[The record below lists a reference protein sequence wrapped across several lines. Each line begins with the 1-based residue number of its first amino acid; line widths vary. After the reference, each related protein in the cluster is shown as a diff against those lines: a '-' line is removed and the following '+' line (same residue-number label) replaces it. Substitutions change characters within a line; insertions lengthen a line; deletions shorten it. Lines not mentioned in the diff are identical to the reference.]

1 MTDADVDGSHIR
13 TLLLTF
19 FYRQMH
25 ELIERGH
32 LYIAQPPLYRVAE
45 GKRATYLKDDEEM
58 RRLLIERIRDRFE
71 VVLDAD
77 PAESGGENGD
87 GRILRGVRLSR
98 WLEKVQE
105 ARGHLDRLASRGLPR
120 DSVRVALRHGLRDR
134 EALRDVA
141 VLERVAQVIEASGF
155 RDVKLRPP
163 QDEELGA
170 VLFTSRRDGVERQLE
185 LDSSAVLSP
194 DWRAIARSE
203 VAGDVLETRGYT
215 LFPARQRTE
224 ETKEGV
230 ETAEAVGTAGAAPGT
245 AYESLDELTE
255 ALFTAAK
262 KGLVIQR
269 YKGLGEMN
277 PQQLW
282 ETTMDPDRRRLLQV
296 KVEDEFDADQV
307 FTTLMGDQVEP
318 RRKFIEDNALH
329 ANLDV

>member
-1 MTDADVDGSHIR
+1 M
-13 TLLLTF
+13 
-19 FYRQMH
+19 
-25 ELIERGH
+25 IERGH

-45 GKRATYLKDDEEM
+45 GKRATYLKDDDEI
-58 RRLLIERIRDRFE
+58 RRFLIERIRDRFE
-71 VVLDAD
+71 VVLES
-77 PAESGGENGD
+77 AEAGGENGD
-87 GRILRGVRLSR
+87 GRILRGVRLAR

-105 ARGHLDRLASRGLPR
+105 ARGHLDRLAARGFPR
-120 DSVRVALRHGLRDR
+120 DAVRVALLHGLRDR
-134 EALRDVA
+134 ESLRDPA

-155 RDVKLRPP
+155 REVKLRPP

-170 VLFTSRRDGVERQLE
+170 VLFSSRRDGVERQLE
-185 LDSSAVLSP
+185 LDSAAVLSP

-203 VAGDVLETRGYT
+203 VVDDVLGARGYT
-215 LFPARQRTE
+215 LVPAGSHDGRA
-224 ETKEGV
+224 EGD
-230 ETAEAVGTAGAAPGT
+230 EAAPGGDGGAAEAGT
-245 AYESLDELTE
+245 RYESLDELTE
-255 ALFTAAK
+255 AVFTAAK